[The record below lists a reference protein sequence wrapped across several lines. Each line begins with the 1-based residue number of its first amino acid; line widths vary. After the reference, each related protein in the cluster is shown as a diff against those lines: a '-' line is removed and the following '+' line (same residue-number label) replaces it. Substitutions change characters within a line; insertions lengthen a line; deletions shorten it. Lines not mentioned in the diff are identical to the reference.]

1 MGGSP
6 QFDIRL
12 LGEPVVTVAGSPIDV
27 DTRKAIAI
35 LAYLAV
41 EGPTSRDHLLAMLW
55 PEASSDR
62 ARATLRRTL
71 SSLRSGIGKEHL
83 DSDRDRV
90 ALTGDI
96 DVDTATFDAE
106 IASTHQ
112 HGHDPA
118 DVCPECITHLDRATG
133 LYRGDFLQGFA
144 VRDAPEFED
153 WVRTVGEALR
163 LRLGEA
169 LHRLAMAR
177 AAVGDYPRALAA
189 VGRWIEID
197 SLHEPARRLLML
209 LHAWA
214 GDRPAAMEA
223 YRAFVA
229 ILDRE
234 LGVSPLE
241 ETSELYEAILDEDL
255 PPPPGPRRRTRAHPP
270 RGRPATTGLLDREDE
285 LARLRLALDSVEQ
298 RGTVVALTGE
308 PWMGKTRLLEELGAI
323 AQARGETVVMGRA
336 SRMEQALP
344 YGVMS
349 QIIEPALSVLEGRE
363 IELPSWVTIEL
374 ARLIPRL
381 APGSRPAGP
390 DRLGDLR
397 FLEAV
402 HELIRLVSSVG
413 PMMLAVDDSQ
423 WLDTASARLVAF
435 LTRRVSAL
443 PVLVLL
449 AIRTGEKTDPI
460 VTEISAHADLTVSL
474 APLDTRQLEGR
485 VDAERAGAIIEA
497 SGGIPLLVLASL
509 DSETDEVEGPEILHY
524 IETRLRGLSDLA
536 RQVLAAASV
545 LSGIRDI
552 PILRETSGRTEE
564 ELVEA
569 VEELIS
575 AGLLREIPAGGT
587 FGFTLDAVER
597 ISYESTSL
605 IRRRLLHER
614 AAHALEALPRAYD
627 DAPLAAAVAA
637 HHHGAGSPHAAE
649 WYRRAGDLARNVYA
663 NDEAKTMYETALA
676 LGGEDPGE
684 LHLALGELAIAR
696 GDYQAAMSELR
707 SAASQTKGAVL
718 SRVEHRI
725 GEVHRLLGRFDLAVE
740 AFARAEVEHE
750 AAAALYADWALLHHR
765 TGSPEALEMA
775 EKALAA
781 AARSGD
787 RKVMSRAHDILG
799 VVEPDP
805 TRAMAHLDMALEL
818 AGEAEPERMAALNNK
833 ARLLAEIGN
842 LDAATRLVE
851 EALALATSTG
861 HRHRE
866 AALRNHLADLHHQAG
881 REDRSREALTEAVA
895 IFSEIDAGGWEPE
908 LWLLI
913 HW

>member
-6 QFDIRL
+6 ALDLRL

-41 EGPTSRDHLLAMLW
+41 EGPTSRDHLVALLW

-90 ALTGDI
+90 ALTGDV

-118 DVCPECITHLDRATG
+118 DVCPECIPHLSRATD

-163 LRLGEA
+163 LRLGAA

-177 AAVGDYPRALAA
+177 AAVGDYPGAVAA
-189 VGRWIEID
+189 VARWIEID
-197 SLHEPARRLLML
+197 PLHEPARRLLML
-209 LHAWA
+209 LYAWA

-255 PPPPGPRRRTRAHPP
+255 PPPPGARRRTRAHPP
-270 RGRPATTGLLDREDE
+270 RGRPGTTGLLDRADE
-285 LARLRLALDSVEQ
+285 LARLRLALDSVGPG
-298 RGTVVALTGE
+298 GTVVALTGE
-308 PWMGKTRLLEELGAI
+308 SWMGKTRLIEELGAI
-323 AQARGETVVMGRA
+323 AEARGDTVVMGRA
-336 SRMEQALP
+336 SRVEQGLP

-349 QIIEPALSVLEGRE
+349 QIIEPALSVLEGRG
-363 IELPSWVTIEL
+363 IDLPGWVTIEL

-381 APGSRPAGP
+381 APGAGPAGP

-402 HELIRLVSSVG
+402 HELIRLLSSVG
-413 PMMLAVDDSQ
+413 PTMLAVDDSQ

-443 PVLVLL
+443 PVLIIL

-485 VDAERAGAIIEA
+485 VDAERARAIIEA

-509 DSETDEVEGPEILHY
+509 DSESDEVEGPEVMHY

-587 FGFTLDAVER
+587 VGFTLDAVER

-614 AAHALEALPRAYD
+614 AAHALEALPRAHD

-637 HHHGAGSPHAAE
+637 HHHGAGSPHAAG
-649 WYRRAGDLARNVYA
+649 WYRRAGNLARNVYA
-663 NDEAKTMYETALA
+663 NDEAKSLYETALA

-707 SAASQTKGAVL
+707 SAASQTKGGVL

-740 AFARAEVEHE
+740 AFARAAGEHE

-765 TGSPEALEMA
+765 TSSPEAVEMA
-775 EKALAA
+775 AKALAA
-781 AARSGD
+781 ASRSGD
-787 RKVMSRAHDILG
+787 RKEMSRAHDILG
-799 VVEPDP
+799 VVEPEP
-805 TRAMAHLDMALEL
+805 TRAIEHLDMALEL
-818 AGEAEPERMAALNNK
+818 AGDDEPERMAALNNK
-833 ARLLAEIGN
+833 ARLLAQIGD

-908 LWLLI
+908 LWLLS